1 MRTNTTQIRDPRIAA
16 NVAGKQVQAEDS
28 QQGFSQ
34 QDTLN
39 DTLALSTTELEKDVT
54 ALKSSVRT
62 CLRALEVI
70 ITNLYGASVS
80 GGNAVTNVNFGS
92 LETDANTIASKLVT
106 VTDQGNTE
114 VNDLTQHGGSINAL
128 RQDMAD
134 VGTVL
139 NYLFGDVTNINNQV
153 AKITSSSGSTSDD
166 VSDTKDSLNDDKLTI
181 GNLVKDGAKLR
192 QGAESMVSDI
202 TNMKASVQ
210 QLVTDVANNTSAVN
224 TLKTETSKA
233 IDDITELQRAQ
244 KAARY
249 EMLVKN
255 AACFHVIESYLL
267 YSQTGHKWG
276 VNTDHFSSSTMLIG
290 VHSQENFTMYNGVIF
305 YDENDEFNSNRTTY
319 EVPYCNFD
327 GSGVGR
333 MLLAR
338 LSAHQSDDS
347 AKPVAN
353 NSHVYF
359 YGTGGNT
366 SFNYISGV
374 SMLAMYAVSEVDSFN
389 YSGTDYWRVRLN
401 QYQSFGSPYLS
412 ISGATNAT
420 MSIGS
425 HVRAAVFNYKGAEF
439 FPYLPLTDGSGGS
452 EDSAFGKLS
461 PIFRA
466 TTRDGAIRVSS
477 KYVRT
482 VALSGGHTAP
492 SNRIRGE
499 TDDPCLEMNGFVKSL
514 SGGEWSH
521 SGRSA
526 QSTGT
531 SATSD
536 QDTLAN
542 VGDMTVNA
550 SNLPGAVTQTS
561 STPTTSATT
570 PNASSFY
577 SAEFSRGTIT
587 AGVSSDQI
595 WFTGQE
601 GYISV
606 GDMVLF
612 SSTGTLPGG
621 LVYGVP
627 YYVKSIQSSVGP
639 RVLLTET
646 EPNQGTQ
653 HTLDITSA
661 GSGTHSAFEITLP
674 EVATANPVGAVF
686 RGNVTSISSNFVQIA
701 TVDGGQSAIENGD
714 RVFFKTANTSHA
726 TPSGITKN
734 TVLYVR
740 DKANWNSGV
749 QFKLAISAT
758 SSAISLGTTITGT
771 LQCYEGAPNQNSASL
786 GSGVTD
792 NSIRGNDAVT
802 NATTE
807 SSFTAPTQTS
817 PTTTASPVTTSL
829 PSTNKTEINKD
840 VKSIIKGID
849 LNL

>member
-1 MRTNTTQIRDPRIAA
+1 MRTNTTQIREPRIAA
-16 NVAGKQVQAEDS
+16 NVAGKQVRAEDS

-39 DTLALSTTELEKDVT
+39 DTLALNTTELQKDVDE
-54 ALKSSVRT
+54 LKTSMRT

-70 ITNLYGASVS
+70 INNLYGTETIDGLAGQVV
-80 GGNAVTNVNFGS
+80 AVTS
-92 LETDANTIASKLVT
+92 
-106 VTDQGNTE
+106 QGNTE
-114 VNDLTQHGGSINAL
+114 ANDLSQHGGSINAL

-153 AKITSSSGSTSDD
+153 ARITSSSGSTSDD
-166 VSDTKDSLNDDKLTI
+166 ISDTKDSLNDDKLTI

-202 TNMKASVQ
+202 TNIKASVQ

-276 VNTDHFSSSTMLIG
+276 VYTDHFSSSTMNVG
-290 VHSQENFTMYNGVIF
+290 VSSAEPFTMYNGVIF
-305 YDENDEFNSNRTTY
+305 YDENDEFNSNRTLY
-319 EVPYCNFD
+319 EAPYINYD

-333 MLLAR
+333 MLLKR
-338 LSAHQSDDS
+338 TTSAHDADN
-347 AKPVAN
+347 AKPVAH

-359 YGTGGNT
+359 YGTGSST
-366 SFNYISGV
+366 SMGSYAGGV
-374 SMLAMYAVSEVDSFN
+374 SMLTMYAIAEVDSF
-389 YSGTDYWRVRLN
+389 SAFGSSFWRIRLN

-412 ISGATNAT
+412 VSGATNAT
-420 MSIGS
+420 MVTGS

-439 FPYLPLTDGSGGS
+439 FPYLPLTSGSGGG
-452 EDSAFGKLS
+452 EDSAMGKLH

-466 TTRDGAIRVSS
+466 TERDGAVRCSS
-477 KYVRT
+477 KYVRA

-492 SNRIRGE
+492 NNRIRGE
-499 TDDPCLEMNGFVKSL
+499 TDDIALEMNGFVKQL
-514 SGGEWSH
+514 SGTEWYH
-521 SGRSA
+521 YGRTA
-526 QSTGT
+526 TSTGT
-531 SATSD
+531 SATTD
-536 QDTLAN
+536 VDTLAN

-550 SNLPGAVTQTS
+550 SNLPGSVTQTS

-587 AGVSSDQI
+587 AGVSSDEI

-606 GDMVLF
+606 GDMILF

-621 LVYGVP
+621 ISYGVP
-627 YYVKSIQSSVGP
+627 YYVKAITSTSGP
-639 RVLLTET
+639 HVTLTET
-646 EPNQGTQ
+646 EPGQGTQ
-653 HTLDITSA
+653 NTLNITSA

-674 EVATANPVGAVF
+674 DVATANPVGAVF

-749 QFKLAISAT
+749 QFKLAISST

-786 GSGVTD
+786 GAGVTN
-792 NSIRGNDAVT
+792 NSIRGS
-802 NATTE
+802 NATTAATDGGAYTE
-807 SSFTAPTQTS
+807 
-817 PTTTASPVTTSL
+817 PTTG
-829 PSTNKTEINKD
+829 KTEINKD

>member
-1 MRTNTTQIRDPRIAA
+1 MRTNTTQIREPRISA
-16 NVAGKQVQAEDS
+16 NVAGKQVRAEDS

-39 DTLALSTTELEKDVT
+39 DTLALNTTELQKDVDE
-54 ALKSSVRT
+54 LKTSMRT

-70 ITNLYGASVS
+70 INNLYGTETIDGLAGQVV
-80 GGNAVTNVNFGS
+80 AVTS
-92 LETDANTIASKLVT
+92 
-106 VTDQGNTE
+106 QGNTE
-114 VNDLTQHGGSINAL
+114 ANDLSQHGGSINAL

-153 AKITSSSGSTSDD
+153 AKITSSFGSTSDD
-166 VSDTKDSLNDDKLTI
+166 ISDTRDSINEDKLTI

-224 TLKTETSKA
+224 TLKAETSKA

-249 EMLVKN
+249 EMLIKN
-255 AACFHVIESYLL
+255 ASCFHVLESYLL
-267 YSQTGHKWG
+267 YSQTGHRYG
-276 VNTDHFSSSTMLIG
+276 INTDHFSSSSMNVG
-290 VHSQENFTMYNGVIF
+290 VSTAEPFTMYNGVIF
-305 YDENDEFNSNRTTY
+305 YDENDEFNSNRTLY
-319 EVPYCNFD
+319 EVPYVNFD
-327 GSGVGR
+327 SSGVGR
-333 MLLAR
+333 MLLKRNHSSQDA
-338 LSAHQSDDS
+338 DD
-347 AKPVAN
+347 AKPVAY

-359 YGTGGNT
+359 YGTGSST
-366 SFNYISGV
+366 SMGSYAGGV
-374 SMLAMYAVSEVDSFN
+374 SMLVMYSIAEVDSF
-389 YSGTDYWRVRLN
+389 SAFGSSFWRIRLG
-401 QYQSFGSPYLS
+401 QYFSFGSNYLN
-412 ISGATNAT
+412 ITGATNAT
-420 MSIGS
+420 MVTGS
-425 HVRAAVFNYKGAEF
+425 HVRAAVFNYRNSEF
-439 FPYLPLTDGSGGS
+439 FPYLPLTSGSSGS

-461 PIFRA
+461 PVFRA
-466 TTRDGAIRVSS
+466 TERDGAVRCSS

-482 VALSGGHTAP
+482 VATYSGHNAP
-492 SNRIRGE
+492 TVRIRGE
-499 TDDPCLEMNGFVKSL
+499 TDDPCLEMNGFVKQL
-514 SGGEWSH
+514 SGTEWYH
-521 SGRSA
+521 YGRSA

-531 SATSD
+531 SATTD
-536 QDTLAN
+536 VDTNAN

-550 SNLPGAVTQTS
+550 SNLPGTVSQTS

-587 AGVSSDQI
+587 AGTNDVVTFS
-595 WFTGQE
+595 GQE
-601 GYISV
+601 NYISV
-606 GDMVLF
+606 NDMVLF

-621 LVYGVP
+621 ISYGIP
-627 YYVKSIQSSVGP
+627 YYVKSIVNSTGP
-639 RVLLTET
+639 QVYLTAI
-646 EPNQGTQ
+646 EPGQGSQT
-653 HTLDITSA
+653 TLDITST

-674 EVATANPVGAVF
+674 DVATANPVGAVF

-749 QFKLAISAT
+749 RFKLSISAT

-786 GSGVTD
+786 GAGVTN
-792 NSIRGNDAVT
+792 NSIRGS
-802 NATTE
+802 NATTAATDGGAYTE
-807 SSFTAPTQTS
+807 
-817 PTTTASPVTTSL
+817 PTTG
-829 PSTNKTEINKD
+829 KTEINKD

>member
-39 DTLALSTTELEKDVT
+39 DTLALSTSELEKDVT
-54 ALKSSVRT
+54 VLKSSVRT

-80 GGNAVTNVNFGS
+80 GGSAVTSVNFGS

-114 VNDLTQHGGSINAL
+114 ANDLTQHGGSINSL

-192 QGAESMVSDI
+192 QGAETMVSDI
-202 TNMKASVQ
+202 TNMKTSVQ

-233 IDDITELQRAQ
+233 IDDIVELQRSVNAS
-244 KAARY
+244 RY
-249 EMLVKN
+249 DALVKIGSALFHSPGFTFDFSNNSEHFN
-255 AACFHVIESYLL
+255 A
-267 YSQTGHKWG
+267 
-276 VNTDHFSSSTMLIG
+276 STMVPSSVSLPY
-290 VHSQENFTMYNGVIF
+290 TMYKGIIY
-305 YDENDEFNSNRTTY
+305 YDTEQDYNSNRILY
-319 EVPYCNFD
+319 EAPYANFD
-327 GSGVGR
+327 SNGTFRV
-333 MLLAR
+333 MLKKWH
-338 LSAHQSDDS
+338 STHDDPDG
-347 AKPVAN
+347 KPVAN

-359 YGTGGNT
+359 YGSTNGGSTNFGYIGT
-366 SFNYISGV
+366 SQIQ
-374 SMLAMYAVSEVDSFN
+374 MLKMYAISEVDNYN
-389 YSGTDYWRVRLN
+389 YSGTDYWRIRLKDS
-401 QYQSFGSPYLS
+401 YGFGDNYIN
-412 ISGATNAT
+412 ISGYTNLSALDL
-420 MSIGS
+420 GN
-425 HVRAAVFNYKGAEF
+425 HVRAAVFNYHGSEF
-439 FPYLPLTDGSGGS
+439 FPYHPPTTSS
-452 EDSAFGKLS
+452 SSHKDSALYTMYHGF
-461 PIFRA
+461 
-466 TTRDGAIRVSS
+466 
-477 KYVRT
+477 
-482 VALSGGHTAP
+482 
-492 SNRIRGE
+492 RGE
-499 TDDPCLEMNGFVKSL
+499 TRDNAT
-514 SGGEWSH
+514 
-521 SGRSA
+521 RTSA
-526 QSTGT
+526 EYRRAVINSTGLPSGSRIASEMDYALRINGIIRDLHDPNRAWPGRTALSSGASFMSDYDPEPTASDPT
-531 SATSD
+531 SATS
-536 QDTLAN
+536 A
-542 VGDMTVNA
+542 
-550 SNLPGAVTQTS
+550 LPGAVSQTS

-577 SAEFSRGTIT
+577 SAEFSRGTVTVNSSNNEIT
-587 AGVSSDQI
+587 FS
-595 WFTGQE
+595 GQE

-612 SSTGTLPGG
+612 SSTNTLPTGIK
-621 LVYGVP
+621 YGNP
-627 YYVKSIQSSVGP
+627 YYVSVITNTTGP
-639 RVLLTET
+639 AILCTVT
-646 EPNQGTQ
+646 EPGASVPIVLNFT
-653 HTLDITSA
+653 DN

-817 PTTTASPVTTSL
+817 PATTASPVTTSL